1 MKGILLAGGTASRLF
16 PITLSVSKQMLPVY
30 DKPMIYYPL
39 SCLMMAGIRYVLII
53 STPKHLPSFS
63 DLLGDGSDYGMNFTY
78 KIQEKPVW
86 LANAVVV

>member
-39 SCLMMAGIRYVLII
+39 SCLMMAGIRDVK
-53 STPKHLPSFS
+53 TWR
-63 DLLGDGSDYGMNFTY
+63 
-78 KIQEKPVW
+78 W
-86 LANAVVV
+86 LHYQQY